1 MPGFLPERKAKWLW
15 RAGAH
20 AVAHKKGRA
29 SPAFLIG
36 FS

>member
-1 MPGFLPERKAKWLW
+1 MPSFLLERKAKWLR
-15 RAGAH
+15 RAEAH

-29 SPAFLIG
+29 NPAFLIG